1 MLAKKSKKN
10 KVVRL
15 DLACGNNKQKGFV
28 GVDITKKGTQA
39 DIEADLLKFPWTFAK
54 DNSVD
59 EVFSSHFLEHI
70 PHGNGYHDPFF
81 QFFDEL
87 YRILKPGGIARFVV
101 PYFTSVRAI
110 QDPTHMRS
118 IGEPTFFYLSKKW
131 RKINKLEHY
140 PINCDFDLVKVDH
153 AISEEFV
160 GKAQDAI
167 TYQALHMWNVVNDIM
182 VIIRKR
188 KLTV

>member
-39 DIEADLLKFPWTFAK
+39 DIEADLLKFTWTFAK

-101 PYFTSVRAI
+101 PYFTSVR
-110 QDPTHMRS
+110 
-118 IGEPTFFYLSKKW
+118 
-131 RKINKLEHY
+131 
-140 PINCDFDLVKVDH
+140 
-153 AISEEFV
+153 
-160 GKAQDAI
+160 
-167 TYQALHMWNVVNDIM
+167 
-182 VIIRKR
+182 
-188 KLTV
+188 

>member
-1 MLAKKSKKN
+1 MIKKDPYK
-10 KVVRL
+10 L
-15 DLACGNNKQKGFV
+15 DLGCGRNLQPGFT
-28 GVDITKKGTQA
+28 GVDIVGKPETDA
-39 DIEADLLKFPWTFAK
+39 DIVHNLFFDFPWPFK
-54 DNSVD
+54 DNSIK
-59 EVFSSHFLEHI
+59 EVFSSHVIEHL
-70 PHGNGYHDPFF
+70 PHGDGYHDPFF

-118 IGEPTFFYLSKKW
+118 IGEPTFFYLSKAW
-131 RKINKLEHY
+131 RKMNKLEHY
-140 PINCDFDLVKVDH
+140 PIKCDFDLVKVDH

-167 TYQALHMWNVVNDIM
+167 TYQAMHMWNVVTDVS
-182 VIIRKR
+182 VILRKP
-188 KLTV
+188 K

>member
-39 DIEADLLKFPWTFAK
+39 DIEADLLQFPWTFAK

-59 EVFSSHFLEHI
+59 ETFCSHFIEHI
-70 PHGNGYHDPFF
+70 PHLDGYHDPFF
-81 QFFDEL
+81 QVFDEI
-87 YRILKPGGIARFVV
+87 YRILKPGGLARFVV
-101 PYFTSVRAI
+101 PYWSSVRAI

-118 IGEPTFFYLSKKW
+118 IGEPTFFYLSQAW
-131 RKINKLEHY
+131 RKMNKLEHY
-140 PINCDFDLVKVDH
+140 PIRCNFDLVKVDH
-153 AISEEFV
+153 AISEEYT
-160 GKAQDAI
+160 GKAQDAV
-167 TYQALHMWNVVNDIM
+167 TYQAMHMLNVVNDIM
-182 VIIRKR
+182 VI
-188 KLTV
+188 